1 LKIAVRQAEI
11 QRCVAPRGLC
21 LHFSLP
27 TRPASHALASG
38 WANLATRLTALGD
51 GNLRHFLFRNRPLG
65 VTSLEPDAL
74 PLRITTQLAV
84 CGGQAMKTTISMAMF
99 LTALSITP
107 MNLVAQSTGS
117 PAEKDFVSGG
127 KVRIT
132 LESGDYDIRASAD
145 NRIHVR
151 WNQATRTRVKLTT
164 NGNSAD
170 LRVENTPNNFHA
182 TIEVPALTDLR
193 IRLTAGNL
201 AVAGIKGDKDIEA
214 NAGNLNI
221 SVGSSS
227 DWGDV
232 DASVTAGDI
241 NASPFRESRG
251 GLFRSFHWQGPGKY
265 RLHVHVMAGDVNLR
279 N

>member
-1 LKIAVRQAEI
+1 
-11 QRCVAPRGLC
+11 
-21 LHFSLP
+21 
-27 TRPASHALASG
+27 
-38 WANLATRLTALGD
+38 
-51 GNLRHFLFRNRPLG
+51 
-65 VTSLEPDAL
+65 
-74 PLRITTQLAV
+74 
-84 CGGQAMKTTISMAMF
+84 MKTAIGIAAV
-99 LTALSITP
+99 LTVVLSLAPVSLTSQTSG
-107 MNLVAQSTGS
+107 N

-127 KVRIT
+127 KVEIT

-151 WNQATRTRVKLTT
+151 WNEASRARVKLTT
-164 NGNSAD
+164 KGKSAD
-170 LRVENTPNNFHA
+170 LRVENTPNNNFHA

-193 IRLTAGNL
+193 IRLTAGDMS
-201 AVAGIKGDKDIEA
+201 VAGIKGDKDIEA
-214 NAGNLNI
+214 NAGDLNI

-241 NASPFRESRG
+241 HAPAFQAAKG
-251 GLFRSFHWQGPGKY
+251 GLFRSLNWNGPGKY